1 MATESS
7 VPPNPTDQKPQNPAS
22 EVVQPTLENQQDM
35 AEASKESSPPSVFVN
50 SEPMREDQVQNAVK
64 FLSHPRVRGSP
75 VIYRRSFLERKG
87 LTKEEIDEA
96 FRRVPDPTPTISN
109 APTTVTNQD
118 SHAKSSANINP
129 QAPSQSLQPAVVT
142 PAGVIS
148 KVGTFS
154 RFHWSH
160 ALLAVG
166 VLAASG
172 AGTAVLFKKTII
184 PTLKSWIRKVVMEE
198 EEDPVA
204 KSNSKPSLTEE
215 AAAAA
220 KAAAAAAAEVAQAS
234 QEMLV
239 SKTEENRYFKELMD
253 LLGVQVREMKSMSK
267 AIQKLEGRREAI
279 VDYTLENL
287 FPLLLS
293 AKCTLSLYI
302 SFLPTVDNPE
312 RTEVQFFSIGS
323 CKSIIVE
330 VVTPEWVDYFEHLT
344 ERNIVG
350 LKGSATT
357 FSRQSN
363 TPRRISIAEQ
373 DDHRVSVSRQSYA
386 NGNADFDLR
395 SGRSSSPPATVES
408 SVAPHPKS
416 YAESVAMVQRG
427 ERPPNIRKI
436 NDLPS
441 NPNQPV
447 SIPHITPRPQPWE
460 FGLAQNTSNH
470 VLHSQESSD
479 GLDSIFQDNGLG
491 NQLNGD
497 SSVPWWQRKNVR
509 ITEIESEDEHKT
521 GSSSVLTNGRPV
533 QRSWVPPQP
542 PPVVMPEAAAAIR
555 QPKKSLIQKEELTD
569 DQLLARSSDITD
581 ELQRITKIS
590 ESGGVEETNGG
601 ISELNRN
608 EIQNEDNSY
617 IET

>member
-1 MATESS
+1 
-7 VPPNPTDQKPQNPAS
+7 
-22 EVVQPTLENQQDM
+22 M

-172 AGTAVLFKKTII
+172 AGAAVLFK
-184 PTLKSWIRKVVMEE
+184 
-198 EEDPVA
+198 
-204 KSNSKPSLTEE
+204 
-215 AAAAA
+215 
-220 KAAAAAAAEVAQAS
+220 
-234 QEMLV
+234 
-239 SKTEENRYFKELMD
+239 
-253 LLGVQVREMKSMSK
+253 
-267 AIQKLEGRREAI
+267 
-279 VDYTLENL
+279 
-287 FPLLLS
+287 
-293 AKCTLSLYI
+293 
-302 SFLPTVDNPE
+302 
-312 RTEVQFFSIGS
+312 
-323 CKSIIVE
+323 IIVE